1 MRRRRPSL
9 VLIALAPLAI
19 PAPAPQD
26 AGSPPAEDP
35 APIDEEELQRLMEE
49 NRRRLEEGRRQIE
62 EAKHGLA
69 AMRDATLEMALRA
82 EAELARLGSSKPWPP
97 EDPAFG
103 SAAAW
108 REAVLGAEALAPAGL
123 LGRVERV
130 RLSVS
135 RTPQVSALFPDDTD
149 LLIEVA
155 RAVFA
160 AGKRTHPDAPVALEL
175 ALSLSQMNLPPSDG
189 GAPEELH
196 LLACTA
202 SLVVPAR
209 ALREGA
215 IQHASLTVGRF
226 PAFDVGPGF
235 LGPAEL
241 SAAIDAAVRGL
252 FEALAGAQDAP
263 AAPSRWSALVADAAR
278 ADALLAA
285 FAASRREEAELG
297 AGLADAAAAGELR
310 VAVSGAEGA
319 PAGEAPGGDELQAL
333 WTERLPARGLALG
346 AAGAPALRHELR
358 YASGAGLRGAPWL
371 ALVSSRVSV
380 REEDC
385 LAVLDGALLR
395 LCGDTLSAERLAFV
409 LPGGVRDEV
418 LALVERSLADVLDG
432 FGRLGPPPLPPHPDA
447 DAVARTL
454 RSKARLPLAD
464 EVVLALANRI
474 AHGLEA
480 PGIPAGM
487 RREWIVENGGERWYQ
502 LVWAGQARGARSVPA
517 SVREAIDRA
526 IDGMLRDDP
535 LAFWAFDDLWSAGI
549 GYRVELPPD
558 YAAVYLTARRPSG
571 PGALR
576 SVQVLDAAEWARRTM
591 LRLDLDAQRA
601 PFQRLGELRETLRG
615 ARVLACEYIPP
626 GGEMNL
632 TYARAFWHGAAPAGW
647 SAVQGTLPPGIGL
660 DRLGPPQERAPSTLA
675 AADGVL
681 AAAGIR

>member
-9 VLIALAPLAI
+9 VLLALAPLAI

-35 APIDEEELQRLMEE
+35 APIDVEALERLMEE
-49 NRRRLEEGRRQIE
+49 NRRRLEEGRRQME
-62 EAKHGLA
+62 EAKRGLA
-69 AMRDATLEMALRA
+69 AMRDATVEMALRA
-82 EAELARLGSSKPWPP
+82 EAQLARLGSSEPWPP

-123 LGRVERV
+123 LGRFERV

-135 RTPQVSALFPDDTD
+135 RTPQVSELFPDDTD
-149 LLIEVA
+149 LLTEVA

-160 AGKRTHPDAPVALEL
+160 AGKRTHPDAPVALEV
-175 ALSLSQMNLPPSDG
+175 ALSLSQTSLPPTDG

-209 ALREGA
+209 TLREGA
-215 IQHASLTVGRF
+215 MRHASLTVDRF

-252 FEALAGAQDAP
+252 FAALARAQDAP
-263 AAPSRWSALVADAAR
+263 AASRWSALLADAGR
-278 ADALLAA
+278 ADALHAA
-285 FAASRREEAELG
+285 FAASRREAAQLG
-297 AGLADAAAAGELR
+297 AGLEDAAAAGELR
-310 VAVSGAEGA
+310 VAVSGAEGL
-319 PAGEAPGGDELQAL
+319 PVGEAPGGDELGAL
-333 WTERLPARGLALG
+333 WAARLPARGLALG
-346 AAGAPALRHELR
+346 AAGAPALRHELC
-358 YASGAGLRGAPWL
+358 YATGAGLRCAPWF
-371 ALVSSRVSV
+371 AFVSSRVSV

-395 LCGDTLSAERLAFV
+395 LSGDTLSAERLAFV

-418 LALVERSLADVLDG
+418 LGLLDRSLADVLDG

-454 RSKARLPLAD
+454 RSKARLPLED
-464 EVVLALANRI
+464 EVVVALANRI
-474 AHGLEA
+474 AHGLEG

-487 RREWIVENGGERWYQ
+487 RREWIVANGGERWYQ
-502 LVWAGQARGARSVPA
+502 LVWAGQARDARSVPP

-526 IDGMLRDDP
+526 IDGMVRDDP
-535 LAFWAFDDLWSAGI
+535 LSFWAFEDLWSAGR
-549 GYRVELPPD
+549 GYPVELPPD
-558 YAAVYLTARRPSG
+558 YAAVYLAARRPSG

-576 SVQVLDAAEWARRTM
+576 SVQVLDAAEWARRRM
-591 LRLDLDAQRA
+591 LRDSDVPRAAHERLDA
-601 PFQRLGELRETLRG
+601 LRETLRG

-632 TYARAFWHGAAPAGW
+632 THARAFWHGAPPPGW
-647 SAVQGTLPPGIGL
+647 SEIAPGLPPGIAL
-660 DRLGPPQERAPSTLA
+660 DRVGPPQESAPRTLEA
-675 AADGVL
+675 AERVL